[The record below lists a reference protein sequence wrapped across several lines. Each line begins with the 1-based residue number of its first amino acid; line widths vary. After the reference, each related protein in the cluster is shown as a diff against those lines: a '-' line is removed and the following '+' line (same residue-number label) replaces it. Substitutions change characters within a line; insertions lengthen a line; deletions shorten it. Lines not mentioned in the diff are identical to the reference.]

1 MWAHTGTVPLMSNPV
16 AHTSRLSLWWVININ
31 WCCFTWSHRP
41 LISNCLYPINMAG
54 SLYLCKDNNFLI
66 HELQSITHCSVLIPL
81 LPGVWW
87 EHWCW
92 ESSIQAPKHWL
103 LRGRRQRLW
112 LLTPLWPT
120 PHLTSDQSPWD
131 KKKTKKQR
139 QRQEFIT
146 QNKTSQTDSR
156 NQAAYW
162 ILYTHKNCTDRMT
175 SPMIALTPYSVLHTD
190 TAWANTDDNC
200 SKCWSIWITFTPA
213 PVTV

>member
-1 MWAHTGTVPLMSNPV
+1 MSCNQLLTVRCSYLSFQVCDENTDVGNHQFRHQSTDFWEEGGKGFDSWPLS
-16 AHTSRLSLWWVININ
+16 
-31 WCCFTWSHRP
+31 
-41 LISNCLYPINMAG
+41 G
-54 SLYLCKDNNFLI
+54 
-66 HELQSITHCSVLIPL
+66 QL
-81 LPGVWW
+81 LT
-87 EHWCW
+87 
-92 ESSIQAPKHWL
+92 
-103 LRGRRQRLW
+103 W
-112 LLTPLWPT
+112 LLTNLPEI
-120 PHLTSDQSPWD
+120 
-131 KKKTKKQR
+131 KKKTKK